1 MRSSLR
7 LSGNASHDPYPVGLR
22 ETGNAVLMFLLGMMG
37 AGSEVWAGCGGC
49 RARAVLGRKGNREIG
64 YTQFLGER
72 EST

>member
-1 MRSSLR
+1 M
-7 LSGNASHDPYPVGLR
+7 
-22 ETGNAVLMFLLGMMG
+22 LMFLLGMMG